1 MLLLRYALLTK
12 NQIIQ
17 KVPGGIPSENLFLCF
32 LRISFSIAPY
42 NDLPADLVALLADS
56 FQFQNHFSQKF
67 FFAQLHESRFLG
79 FRINCRS
86 SFQPIE
92 HSLSS
97 ALLTTAAAMI
107 IFFVVRVA
115 LIRAVV
121 PVCLICAVVWIVLI
135 CVMVQLF
142 FAVGVAR
149 YSVFFTHFSFSFNL
163 QRFRIQL
170 LSLSRDAHES
180 VFRLPSSVEI
190 NPLFLR
196 WYHDGK

>member
-1 MLLLRYALLTK
+1 MYPPRTFFFVSCVSVFQLLHITIFLPISSHFSLILFNSR
-12 NQIIQ
+12 IISV
-17 KVPGGIPSENLFLCF
+17 KS
-32 LRISFSIAPY
+32 SFSLNSMSRAFSASESIAG
-42 NDLPADLVALLADS
+42 AL
-56 FQFQNHFSQKF
+56 FSQSNI
-67 FFAQLHESRFLG
+67 A
-79 FRINCRS
+79 
-86 SFQPIE
+86 
-92 HSLSS
+92 LSS

-163 QRFRIQL
+163 RRFRIRL